1 MLPDLFRLHMR
12 KNFLLVSMPKLDSRA
27 SAGRRKSV
35 EGPAELLGS
44 THLEA
49 KGRTMGVARKKPLVS
64 RKI

>member
-1 MLPDLFRLHMR
+1 
-12 KNFLLVSMPKLDSRA
+12 MPKLDSRA
-27 SAGRRKSV
+27 LAGRMKSG

-49 KGRTMGVARKKPLVS
+49 EGRTMGVAGKKPLVS

>member
-1 MLPDLFRLHMR
+1 MLPDVLRLHMR

-27 SAGRRKSV
+27 LAGRMKSG

-49 KGRTMGVARKKPLVS
+49 EGRTMGVAGKKPLVS